1 MASAEHIATYDRRAD
16 ILERRPQHVVVC
28 SRFTAI
34 RVSMNR
40 AKSL

>member
-1 MASAEHIATYDRRAD
+1 MASAEHIATHDRRAD
-16 ILERRPQHVVVC
+16 ILERFPQHVVVC

-34 RVSMNR
+34 RVSMHR